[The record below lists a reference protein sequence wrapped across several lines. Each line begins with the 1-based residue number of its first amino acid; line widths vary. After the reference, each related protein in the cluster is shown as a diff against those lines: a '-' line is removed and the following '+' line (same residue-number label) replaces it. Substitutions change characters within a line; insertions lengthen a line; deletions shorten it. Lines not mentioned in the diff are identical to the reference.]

1 MTVEVDVRMTTP
13 VSCRESPPAALECD
27 MRAPTAR
34 RSQSGDRVHNSLT
47 GCSGTAPDL
56 EESRRCALMPLRHMQ
71 MLGQVPP
78 LDPAQGRQWIP
89 NYDQIISAL
98 NGLTLAGL
106 LFAAGVV
113 VIGGATWAL
122 AANRAH
128 TQGVTWGRFMVI
140 GGFVGAVVIGAASAI
155 VNAGFRLGS

>member
-1 MTVEVDVRMTTP
+1 M
-13 VSCRESPPAALECD
+13 
-27 MRAPTAR
+27 
-34 RSQSGDRVHNSLT
+34 
-47 GCSGTAPDL
+47 
-56 EESRRCALMPLRHMQ
+56 SRLVA
-71 MLGQVPP
+71 QVPQ
-78 LDPAQGRQWIP
+78 LDPADGAQWIP

-106 LFAAGVV
+106 LFCAGVV

-140 GGFVGAVVIGAASAI
+140 GGFVGAVVIGAAVAI
-155 VNAGFRLGS
+155 VNTGFRLGS

>member
-1 MTVEVDVRMTTP
+1 MTRLKVV
-13 VSCRESPPAALECD
+13 
-27 MRAPTAR
+27 
-34 RSQSGDRVHNSLT
+34 
-47 GCSGTAPDL
+47 
-56 EESRRCALMPLRHMQ
+56 
-71 MLGQVPP
+71 GQVPP
-78 LDPAQGRQWIP
+78 LDPARGRQWIP
-89 NYDQIISAL
+89 NYEQIISAL

-113 VIGGATWAL
+113 VVGGATWAL

-140 GGFVGAVVIGAASAI
+140 GGFIGAVVIGAASAI

>member
-1 MTVEVDVRMTTP
+1 M
-13 VSCRESPPAALECD
+13 
-27 MRAPTAR
+27 APSAI
-34 RSQSGDRVHNSLT
+34 RVL
-47 GCSGTAPDL
+47 A
-56 EESRRCALMPLRHMQ
+56 
-71 MLGQVPP
+71 QVPP
-78 LDPAQGRQWIP
+78 LSPSDGQRWIP
-89 NYDQIISAL
+89 NYNQIVSAL

-106 LFAAGVV
+106 LFTAGVV

-140 GGFVGAVVIGAASAI
+140 GGFVGAIVIGAAVAI

>member
-1 MTVEVDVRMTTP
+1 M
-13 VSCRESPPAALECD
+13 SPFP
-27 MRAPTAR
+27 
-34 RSQSGDRVHNSLT
+34 GRVF
-47 GCSGTAPDL
+47 A
-56 EESRRCALMPLRHMQ
+56 
-71 MLGQVPP
+71 QVPP
-78 LDPAQGRQWIP
+78 LNPNQGRQWIP

-113 VIGGATWAL
+113 VVGGATWAL

-140 GGFVGAVVIGAASAI
+140 GGFVGAIVIGAAVAI
-155 VNAGFRLGS
+155 VNTGFSLGS

>member
-1 MTVEVDVRMTTP
+1 M
-13 VSCRESPPAALECD
+13 
-27 MRAPTAR
+27 
-34 RSQSGDRVHNSLT
+34 SLL
-47 GCSGTAPDL
+47 A
-56 EESRRCALMPLRHMQ
+56 
-71 MLGQVPP
+71 QVPP
-78 LDPAQGRQWIP
+78 LDPAQGQQWIP

-98 NGLTLAGL
+98 HGLTLAAL

-140 GGFVGAVVIGAASAI
+140 GGFVGAVVIGAAAAI
-155 VNAGFRLGS
+155 VNAGFRLGT

>member
-1 MTVEVDVRMTTP
+1 
-13 VSCRESPPAALECD
+13 
-27 MRAPTAR
+27 MR
-34 RSQSGDRVHNSLT
+34 GW
-47 GCSGTAPDL
+47 
-56 EESRRCALMPLRHMQ
+56 MP
-71 MLGQVPP
+71 LGQVPS
-78 LDPAQGRQWIP
+78 LDPTEGRRWIP
-89 NYDQIISAL
+89 NYDQIVSAL

>member
-1 MTVEVDVRMTTP
+1 MAP
-13 VSCRESPPAALECD
+13 VA
-27 MRAPTAR
+27 
-34 RSQSGDRVHNSLT
+34 VHVL
-47 GCSGTAPDL
+47 A
-56 EESRRCALMPLRHMQ
+56 
-71 MLGQVPP
+71 QVPP
-78 LDPAQGRQWIP
+78 LDPGDGQRWIP
-89 NYDQIISAL
+89 NFDQIISAL

-113 VIGGATWAL
+113 TIGGATWAL

-140 GGFVGAVVIGAASAI
+140 GGFVGAIVIGAAAAI

>member
-1 MTVEVDVRMTTP
+1 
-13 VSCRESPPAALECD
+13 
-27 MRAPTAR
+27 
-34 RSQSGDRVHNSLT
+34 
-47 GCSGTAPDL
+47 
-56 EESRRCALMPLRHMQ
+56 MPGLRPWGLLAQ
-71 MLGQVPP
+71 IVPP
-78 LDPAQGRQWIP
+78 LDPSEGRQWIP

-98 NGLTLAGL
+98 NGLTLGGL
-106 LFAAGVV
+106 LFAAGLVV
-113 VIGGATWAL
+113 VGGATWAL

>member
-1 MTVEVDVRMTTP
+1 
-13 VSCRESPPAALECD
+13 
-27 MRAPTAR
+27 
-34 RSQSGDRVHNSLT
+34 
-47 GCSGTAPDL
+47 
-56 EESRRCALMPLRHMQ
+56 MPLRNADV
-71 MLGQVPP
+71 LAQVPP
-78 LDPAQGRQWIP
+78 LNPADGQQWIP
-89 NYDQIISAL
+89 NYQQIISAL

-140 GGFVGAVVIGAASAI
+140 GGFVGAIVMGAASAI